1 MDENPV
7 LVDRREGY
15 RIITLNRPQRLNAFN
30 GPMQQALLE
39 AVADTEQDQELP
51 GAAHHR
57 RRTRVLVGPG
67 PERARDSR
75 RAR

>member
-30 GPMQQALLE
+30 GPMQQALIE
-39 AVADTEQDQELP
+39 AVADTEQDQACRALLSRAQ
-51 GAAHHR
+51 GAR
-57 RRTRVLVGPG
+57 
-67 PERARDSR
+67 SR
-75 RAR
+75 RART